1 MNYWVNIYAYIHN
14 HIHIKQQMQ
23 AQQPRSTYAA
33 RFQGTE
39 RGYSVRNSGEIES
52 FVREQP
58 HGVGDDEINHFV
70 FLACHAARPL
80 HVNLIDVQGNLICF
94 NYTGLPSIGVSDA
107 TGAARSPSLLRN
119 NFFATLHHSHNPIN
133 KMTFYRD
140 VLLPFKE
147 ANLAAGSPI
156 SLYVSG
162 EGYQIADLYVLGNG
176 HVFADEIN
184 HHPPSYLKENP
195 ASLYMVSF
203 DRTGRLVGNG
213 LVDLLAPGRL
223 DVLRERP
230 DLGIG
235 LDIVNNFA
243 SGECVLAVD
252 GKMTRDPYVV
262 RTFDAGGNPVY
273 RNVLLSDVF
282 NIVRHA
288 IHPYWYNQA
297 FNPERVS
304 IEEYMKKHLVLTTNG
319 CRCIQNAPLCRTDSS
334 NDPQSILYDGKPR
347 GGTIRPRPR
356 PMPRPRRKCNRKK
369 SVKNIKNKCRNKKKT
384 HRAKTY

>member
-1 MNYWVNIYAYIHN
+1 
-14 HIHIKQQMQ
+14 MQ
-23 AQQPRSTYAA
+23 EYTRLFKGDGA
-33 RFQGTE
+33 E
-39 RGYSVRNSGEIES
+39 RGYSARNSGEIES
-52 FVREQP
+52 FVREP
-58 HGVGDDEINHFV
+58 PYGVGDDEINHFV

-80 HVNLIDVQGNLICF
+80 HVNMIDVQGNLICF
-94 NYTGLPSIGVSDA
+94 NYTGLPSVGA
-107 TGAARSPSLLRN
+107 THAPGGDARSPSLLRN
-119 NFFATLHHSHNPIN
+119 NFFETLYPSHKPIN

-184 HHPPSYLKENP
+184 HHTLSHLKENP

-203 DRTGRLVGNG
+203 DRAGNLVGDG
-213 LVDLLAPGRL
+213 LVDLLAPDRL
-223 DVLRERP
+223 NVLRAGP
-230 DLGIG
+230 TLGIG
-235 LDIVNNFA
+235 LDIVNQFA
-243 SGECVLAVD
+243 SGRCVLAVD
-252 GKMTRDPYVV
+252 GKMTADPYVV
-262 RTFDAGGNPVY
+262 RTYDARGNPVF

-288 IHPYWYNQA
+288 IHPYFYNQA
-297 FNPERVS
+297 FNPTQMP

-334 NDPQSILYDGKPR
+334 SDRQSILYDRMARPGGGISPR
-347 GGTIRPRPR
+347 
-356 PMPRPRRKCNRKK
+356 PRPRRKCNRKK
-369 SVKNIKNKCRNKKKT
+369 SVKNSKNKCRNKKKT